1 MQNKVERPG
10 ACADF
15 WQPDSDL
22 LLDAILIWLL
32 LVPHRTILD
41 VPETCADFWR
51 FFGEHW
57 GARLAAGQT
66 RFGLFNSQDAP

>member
-1 MQNKVERPG
+1 M
-10 ACADF
+10 
-15 WQPDSDL
+15 
-22 LLDAILIWLL
+22 WLL

-66 RFGLFNSQDAP
+66 RIGLFNSQDAP